1 MLYVWFV
8 PTQGA
13 ALPTML
19 PGCAGTVFTVTGSV
33 EGAEI
38 PQAFVTVT
46 LTAPLVLDA
55 VVVRELVL
63 EVPVQPAGV
72 VQL

>member
-1 MLYVWFV
+1 M
-8 PTQGA
+8 
-13 ALPTML
+13 M

-38 PQAFVTVT
+38 PQALVTVT

-55 VVVRELVL
+55 IVARELVF
-63 EVPVQPAGV
+63 EVPIQPAGV
-72 VQL
+72 VQLYAVAPGTVAIV